1 MGLVKKE
8 NRKLYNGIHKEL
20 SLASWAQQ
28 QGYVLK
34 FSHAAT
40 GHSVEFPGTV
50 TSFSDSHASEL
61 KMPMLYKETD
71 PLVRTQNTMRK
82 ISFKFYVASAS
93 LEEARYNEQ
102 SLNLLMCMMYPRRN
116 TNNAVAAPG
125 TLVRVRG
132 LKFINTAKR
141 QLDIGTGL
149 DAINVRINSDGIGM
163 YIQSLTYSPDTEAG
177 FITSKGTG
185 GLHGEDEI
193 YPARIE
199 LSIQGDVWIDQYTAD
214 DWQPL
219 PHNYPSYR

>member
-1 MGLVKKE
+1 M
-8 NRKLYNGIHKEL
+8 
-20 SLASWAQQ
+20 
-28 QGYVLK
+28 
-34 FSHAAT
+34 
-40 GHSVEFPGTV
+40 
-50 TSFSDSHASEL
+50 
-61 KMPMLYKETD
+61 
-71 PLVRTQNTMRK
+71 
-82 ISFKFYVASAS
+82 ASAS

-149 DAINVRINSDGIGM
+149 DTTNVRINSDGIGI

-193 YPARIE
+193 YPGRIE